1 MSLIE
6 TTKHDTSTSSL
17 LGDDTIC
24 IIWDDESIV
33 PSPSLVLSYYAQAQ
47 AAAQPLQHGNNEQI
61 IEQQNEL
68 GGISEDLPIF

>member
-47 AAAQPLQHGNNEQI
+47 AAAQPL
-61 IEQQNEL
+61 
-68 GGISEDLPIF
+68 